1 MGISPAQP
9 CSQITIRFVI
19 CLPVKQNLND
29 LNCPI
34 SAPSNDWIGFGLMQI
49 SGGRRSVPEVGRK
62 SVPEV
67 GRSSVSEVG
76 RLSKVGRCQR
86 SVGARCQRSVGV
98 RGRSVSKVGRRQR
111 SVGVRAR
118 SVRSVSVASEIGRCP
133 ASVSASVEGRCQ
145 VGQQGADLVLE
156 SAYSKSLW
164 PSPALAPA
172 RPPTLSPVPIPQPI
186 RSGGDARRGRRP
198 PERAVIRAR

>member
-67 GRSSVSEVG
+67 GRSSVSEV
-76 RLSKVGRCQR
+76 
-86 SVGARCQRSVGV
+86 SVGCQRSVGV

-164 PSPALAPA
+164 PSPALAPT
-172 RPPTLSPVPIPQPI
+172 RPPTLAQSRAHPSAHPKWRRFSS
-186 RSGGDARRGRRP
+186 RSEA
-198 PERAVIRAR
+198 A

>member
-1 MGISPAQP
+1 MLGRRRRRRDRAADGLLCERRAFFTSLQSGGWLVHGSSPGGTQS

-67 GRSSVSEVG
+67 GRSSVSEV
-76 RLSKVGRCQR
+76 
-86 SVGARCQRSVGV
+86 SVGCQRSVGV
-98 RGRSVSKVGRRQR
+98 RGRSELGVRGRSVSEVGRCQR
-111 SVGVRAR
+111 SVGVKGR
-118 SVRSVSVASEIGRCP
+118 SVSELGRCGRCQSRRRSAVVRLRCQRRSKVGVRSVSRVQI
-133 ASVSASVEGRCQ
+133 
-145 VGQQGADLVLE
+145 
-156 SAYSKSLW
+156 
-164 PSPALAPA
+164 
-172 RPPTLSPVPIPQPI
+172 
-186 RSGGDARRGRRP
+186 
-198 PERAVIRAR
+198 

>member
-76 RLSKVGRCQR
+76 RCQRSVGVKGRSASKVGRCQS
-86 SVGARCQRSVGV
+86 SVGAVGVSRVGDRPVSGFGVSVG
-98 RGRSVSKVGRRQR
+98 RRSVSGRSAGCRF
-111 SVGVRAR
+111 SVRIRLLQVTLALARPCAHPPSHAR
-118 SVRSVSVASEIGRCP
+118 SVPCP
-133 ASVSASVEGRCQ
+133 S
-145 VGQQGADLVLE
+145 
-156 SAYSKSLW
+156 
-164 PSPALAPA
+164 
-172 RPPTLSPVPIPQPI
+172 LSPSEVEEILVEV
-186 RSGGDARRGRRP
+186 GGRLR
-198 PERAVIRAR
+198 ER